1 MTEKK
6 EQWIQSGYDPVKQ
19 AYILDRYVN
28 GILVCTYSAYL
39 NHRTRTFK
47 CYPRRLGSFE
57 TLKGVEVIHENKVK
71 SQLQS

>member
-6 EQWIQSGYDPVKQ
+6 EQWIQSGYDHAKQ
-19 AYILDRYVN
+19 AYILDKYEDGV
-28 GILVCTYSAYL
+28 LVCTYNAYL

-57 TLKGVEVIHENKVK
+57 TLRGVSIVHENDVRQAKT
-71 SQLQS
+71 